1 MWTVA
6 FWKDLAERALA
17 TFAEA
22 LVAALVVVEGGIV
35 DVDWGQGLGVAALAA
50 LVAVL
55 KGIVGI
61 KLGEA
66 GTAGWVDVSGEST
79 GE

>member
-6 FWKDLAERALA
+6 FWKDLAERAIA

-22 LVAALVVVEGGIV
+22 LVAVLVVVEGGIV
-35 DVDWGQGLGVAALAA
+35 DVDWTQGLGVAALAA
-50 LVAVL
+50 LIAVL

-61 KLGEA
+61 KLGEV
-66 GTAGWVDVSGEST
+66 GTAGWVDTT